1 MKSLTYYIFVP
12 LFLFLVSC
20 STIRTIPNLSK
31 GQQYKLT
38 KTLDLKGKDWIL
50 PESVTLVCASKGKIK
65 NGIIVGQS
73 SSVENLQVVSVR
85 FTGSFES
92 ISISLQD
99 DVDSLLYSITG
110 VRVLRIFGNGHT
122 VRSTNFGLMRD
133 VDVYFKNVIF
143 DCSDCKDVFFY
154 PIGNGMCT
162 FVIEECSFV
171 NIPEIELLK
180 PRNMLN
186 PVIRGCVFNG
196 LLNDGVRRKSTIVL
210 NRFYGCKGNIVFE
223 NNIVQ
228 DCYGVAV
235 NGIEYSKKDGV
246 TVSIKNNVI
255 KNVSNGGIVFN
266 GGEVTNIRIEN
277 NEISN
282 VFCFGSQFKGE
293 KGNAENAA
301 INFHGFHNL
310 HILNNTIADCTNSLS
325 LDLDGTASDG
335 TQEKGKLLVCT
346 GNVMRNVFQSCLFGV
361 QDAEF
366 FGNQIEIANQPS
378 ATSAVSAITLNACHD
393 VHLHNNTIILL
404 KSKQTS
410 AFPIIVR
417 QNINRTSGKIN
428 LHNNIISSDSD
439 VYLMIYNGFTGEVD
453 ADKNTAISTTS
464 SVPLK
469 WVNNSKSKG
478 IRVKDKNVYR

>member
-1 MKSLTYYIFVP
+1 MKFFKCFIFVP
-12 LFLFLVSC
+12 LCLLLASC
-20 STIRTIPNLSK
+20 STVRIIPNLSK
-31 GQQYKLT
+31 GREYKLT
-38 KTLDLKGKDWIL
+38 KILDLKGKDWIL
-50 PESVTLVCASKGKIK
+50 PEGATLVCASKGKIK
-65 NGIIVGQS
+65 NGIIVGQN
-73 SSVENLQVVSVR
+73 SSVDYLKVESVR
-85 FTGSFES
+85 FTGSFKS
-92 ISISLQD
+92 ICISLEN
-99 DVDSLLYSITG
+99 DVDSLFYDITG
-110 VRVLRIFGNGHT
+110 VRALRIFGNGHT
-122 VRSTNFGLMRD
+122 VSSTNFGLMRH
-133 VDVYFKNVIF
+133 VDVFLKDVMF
-143 DCSDCKDVFFY
+143 DCSNCKDVFLY
-154 PIGNGMCT
+154 PIGNGMNT

-186 PVIRGCVFNG
+186 PVIRRCVFNG

-223 NNIVQ
+223 DNIVQ

-246 TVSIKNNVI
+246 TVSIRNNVI

-277 NEISN
+277 NKISN
-282 VFCFGSQFKGE
+282 VFCFGSQFKEE

-325 LDLDGTASDG
+325 LDIDGTASDR
-335 TQEKGKLLVCT
+335 TQEKGTLLVCS
-346 GNVMRNVFQSCLFGV
+346 GNVMRNVFQSYLFGV

-378 ATSAVSAITLNACHD
+378 ATFAVSAITLNACHD
-393 VHLHNNTIILL
+393 VHLHNNTIILP
-404 KSKQTS
+404 KPKQTS
-410 AFPIIVR
+410 AFPIVLR
-417 QNINRTSGKIN
+417 QNTNRTSGKIN
-428 LHNNIISSDSD
+428 LHNNIIFSDSG

-464 SVPLK
+464 SAPLK